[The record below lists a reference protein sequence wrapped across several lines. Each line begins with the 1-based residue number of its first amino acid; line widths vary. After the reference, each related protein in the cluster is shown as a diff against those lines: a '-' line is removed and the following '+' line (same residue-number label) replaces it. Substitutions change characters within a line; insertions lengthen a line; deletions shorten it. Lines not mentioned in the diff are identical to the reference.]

1 MEKVVYVRV
10 NYQNVTVPS
19 GSLNITLPAAYRPD
33 VRIDFVDGTNNGG
46 YLQIETSGV
55 VTTGGI
61 ASGQKYFKVDQ
72 CYLL

>member
-1 MEKVVYVRV
+1 MGKVVYIRV
-10 NYQNVTVPS
+10 NYINTTVPS
-19 GSLNITLPAAYRPD
+19 GSLNITLPATYRPD
-33 VRIDFVDGTNNGG
+33 VRIDFADGTNNSG
-46 YLQIETSGV
+46 YLQIETSGA